1 MALFELILF
10 VLFDV
15 AMSTMFSG
23 FMLARRMGFYLM
35 KQVMT
40 LMGAMMV
47 ALGALVVGLFFP
59 PAVPAMYDI
68 LHIIL
73 LINFVLVALATLMEF
88 GQVLP
93 ILMKT
98 MQGGPIHS
106 SHITNLLI
114 SFFLTLGLVLFYE
127 GLAIL

>member
-1 MALFELILF
+1 
-10 VLFDV
+10 
-15 AMSTMFSG
+15 
-23 FMLARRMGFYLM
+23 
-35 KQVMT
+35 
-40 LMGAMMV
+40 MGAMMV

-59 PAVPAMYDI
+59 PAIPAMYDM

>member
-10 VLFDV
+10 VLFGV

-40 LMGAMMV
+40 LMGAMFV

-59 PAVPAMYDI
+59 PAVPAMYDM

>member
-1 MALFELILF
+1 MALFQLILL
-10 VLFDV
+10 VLFGV

-47 ALGALVVGLFFP
+47 ALGALVMGLFFP
-59 PAVPAMYDI
+59 PAVPAMYDM

-88 GQVLP
+88 VQVLP

>member
-10 VLFDV
+10 VLFGV

-59 PAVPAMYDI
+59 PAVPAMYDM

>member
-1 MALFELILF
+1 MALFQLILL
-10 VLFDV
+10 VLFGV

-59 PAVPAMYDI
+59 PAVPAMYDMF
-68 LHIIL
+68 HIIL

>member
-1 MALFELILF
+1 MALFQLILL
-10 VLFDV
+10 VLFGV

-59 PAVPAMYDI
+59 PAVPAMYDM

>member
-1 MALFELILF
+1 MALFQLILL
-10 VLFDV
+10 VLFGV

-47 ALGALVVGLFFP
+47 ALGALVVGLFFL
-59 PAVPAMYDI
+59 PAVPAMYDM

-73 LINFVLVALATLMEF
+73 MINFILVLVATLMEF

>member
-1 MALFELILF
+1 
-10 VLFDV
+10 
-15 AMSTMFSG
+15 
-23 FMLARRMGFYLM
+23 
-35 KQVMT
+35 
-40 LMGAMMV
+40 
-47 ALGALVVGLFFP
+47 VGLFFP
-59 PAVPAMYDI
+59 PAIPAMYDM

>member
-1 MALFELILF
+1 MALFQLILL
-10 VLFDV
+10 VLFSV

-40 LMGAMMV
+40 LMGAMFV
-47 ALGALVVGLFFP
+47 ALGALVVGFFFP
-59 PAVPAMYDI
+59 PAVPAMYDM

-73 LINFVLVALATLMEF
+73 LINFILVALATLMEF

>member
-1 MALFELILF
+1 MALFQLILL
-10 VLFDV
+10 VLFGV

-47 ALGALVVGLFFP
+47 ALGALIVGLFFL
-59 PAVPAMYDI
+59 PAVPAMYDM

-73 LINFVLVALATLMEF
+73 MINFILVLVATLMEF

>member
-1 MALFELILF
+1 MALFQLILL
-10 VLFDV
+10 VLFGV

-23 FMLARRMGFYLM
+23 FMLARRMGFFLM

-47 ALGALVVGLFFP
+47 ALGALVMGLFFL

-68 LHIIL
+68 LHLIL
-73 LINFVLVALATLMEF
+73 LLNFVLVALATLMEF

>member
-1 MALFELILF
+1 MALFQLILL
-10 VLFDV
+10 VLFGV

-47 ALGALVVGLFFP
+47 ALGALVVGLFFL
-59 PAVPAMYDI
+59 PAVPAMYDM

-73 LINFVLVALATLMEF
+73 MINFILVLVATLMEF

-114 SFFLTLGLVLFYE
+114 SFFLALGLVLFYE

>member
-1 MALFELILF
+1 MALFQLILL
-10 VLFDV
+10 VLFGV

-59 PAVPAMYDI
+59 PAVPAMYDM

-114 SFFLTLGLVLFYE
+114 SFFLTLSLVLFYE

>member
-1 MALFELILF
+1 MALFQLILL
-10 VLFDV
+10 VLFGV

-59 PAVPAMYDI
+59 PAIPAMYDM

>member
-10 VLFDV
+10 VLFGV

-47 ALGALVVGLFFP
+47 ALGALVVGLFFL
-59 PAVPAMYDI
+59 PAVPAMYDM

-73 LINFVLVALATLMEF
+73 MINFILVLVATLMEF

>member
-1 MALFELILF
+1 MALFQLILL
-10 VLFDV
+10 VLFGV

-47 ALGALVVGLFFP
+47 ALGALVMGLFFP
-59 PAVPAMYDI
+59 PAVPAMYDM

>member
-1 MALFELILF
+1 MALFQLILL
-10 VLFDV
+10 VLFGV

-59 PAVPAMYDI
+59 PAVPAMYDM
-68 LHIIL
+68 LHIII

>member
-1 MALFELILF
+1 MALFQLILL
-10 VLFDV
+10 VLFGV

-59 PAVPAMYDI
+59 PAVPAMYDM

-73 LINFVLVALATLMEF
+73 MINFILVLVATLMEF

>member
-1 MALFELILF
+1 MALFQLILF
-10 VLFDV
+10 VLFGV
-15 AMSTMFSG
+15 AMSTVFSG

-59 PAVPAMYDI
+59 PAVPIMYDI

-73 LINFVLVALATLMEF
+73 MINFILILVATLMEF

>member
-10 VLFDV
+10 VLFGV

>member
-1 MALFELILF
+1 MALFQLILF
-10 VLFDV
+10 VLFGV

-59 PAVPAMYDI
+59 PAVPAMYDM

>member
-1 MALFELILF
+1 MALFQLILL
-10 VLFDV
+10 VLFGV

-40 LMGAMMV
+40 LMGAMMI
-47 ALGALVVGLFFP
+47 ALGALVVGFFFP
-59 PAVPAMYDI
+59 PTVPAMYDM

-114 SFFLTLGLVLFYE
+114 SFFLALGLVLFYE
-127 GLAIL
+127 SLAVL

>member
-10 VLFDV
+10 VLFGV

-40 LMGAMMV
+40 LMGAMIV
-47 ALGALVVGLFFP
+47 ALGALIVGLFLP
-59 PAVPAMYDI
+59 PAIPAMYDM

-73 LINFVLVALATLMEF
+73 MINFILVLVATLMEF

-93 ILMKT
+93 ILMKA

-114 SFFLTLGLVLFYE
+114 SFFLALGLVLFYE

>member
-1 MALFELILF
+1 MALFQLILF
-10 VLFDV
+10 VLFGV

-47 ALGALVVGLFFP
+47 ALGALIVGLFFL
-59 PAVPAMYDI
+59 PAVPAMYDM

-73 LINFVLVALATLMEF
+73 MINFILVLVATLMEF

>member
-1 MALFELILF
+1 MALFQLILL
-10 VLFDV
+10 VLFGV
-15 AMSTMFSG
+15 AMSTMLSG

-47 ALGALVVGLFFP
+47 ALGALVVGLFFL
-59 PAVPAMYDI
+59 PAVPAMYDM

-73 LINFVLVALATLMEF
+73 MINFILVLVATLMEF

-114 SFFLTLGLVLFYE
+114 SLFLTLGLVLFYE

>member
-10 VLFDV
+10 VLFGV

-47 ALGALVVGLFFP
+47 ALGALVMGLFFP
-59 PAVPAMYDI
+59 PAIPAMYDM

>member
-1 MALFELILF
+1 MALFQLILL
-10 VLFDV
+10 VLFGV

-59 PAVPAMYDI
+59 PAIPAMYDM

-88 GQVLP
+88 VQVLP

>member
-1 MALFELILF
+1 MALFQLILL
-10 VLFDV
+10 VLFGV
-15 AMSTMFSG
+15 AISTMFSG

-59 PAVPAMYDI
+59 PAVPAMYDM

-114 SFFLTLGLVLFYE
+114 SFFLTLSLVLFYE